1 MCRRD
6 DERREAEEDYKM
18 SNDRKHNQKSR
29 KWKATGERGAHSKWR
44 GRSAEIKEREEEED
58 GG

>member
-1 MCRRD
+1 MERSRRD
-6 DERREAEEDYKM
+6 FKM
-18 SNDRKHNQKSR
+18 SNDRKHNQESR